1 LSYWPPEIINDEPY
15 TSKVDVWSIGVTFYE
30 ILTMMHP
37 FYKESQK
44 ETKKAIKESN
54 PFIPETISPESKQLI
69 EKMLNKDP

>member
-1 LSYWPPEIINDEPY
+1 
-15 TSKVDVWSIGVTFYE
+15 
-30 ILTMMHP
+30 MHP

-54 PFIPETISPESKQLI
+54 PFIPEMISPETKQLI

>member
-1 LSYWPPEIINDEPY
+1 MI
-15 TSKVDVWSIGVTFYE
+15 
-30 ILTMMHP
+30 HP

-54 PFIPETISPESKQLI
+54 PFIPETISHETKQLI